1 MKQKLWLLSEK
12 QRIISKFRPFL
23 LRQFFGF
30 NKKTRT
36 KTQRERKMFTLIDD
50 FSSTLELGFG

>member
-12 QRIISKFRPFL
+12 QRIISKLRLFL